1 MSSKLSAVGRGW
13 PTWHY
18 LLVAALSAV
27 ALVVCLATTWP
38 LDLLPF
44 ATLLTCLLLVTRFGR
59 WNPYRGQGWRG
70 VARGLRDEILF
81 AGFVVGILFIVLSS
95 LVTGVMTGQ
104 PWLSAGASVLLRL
117 AVVALG
123 VSAVVV
129 PVSSS
134 GRH

>member
-1 MSSKLSAVGRGW
+1 MNAKLSPVGRGW

-38 LDLLPF
+38 LDLLPL
-44 ATLLTCLLLVTRFGR
+44 ASLLASLLLVARFGH
-59 WNPYRGQGWRG
+59 WNPYRAQGWRG
-70 VARGLRDEILF
+70 VAKALRDEILL
-81 AGFVVGILFIVLSS
+81 AGFVAGILFIVLSG

-104 PWLSAGASVLLRL
+104 PWLPARASVVLRL

-129 PVSSS
+129 PVRST

>member
-1 MSSKLSAVGRGW
+1 MNTQLSPVSRRW

-27 ALVVCLATTWP
+27 ALVVWLATTWP
-38 LDLLPF
+38 LDLLSL
-44 ATLLTCLLLVTRFGR
+44 ASLLASLLLVARFGH

-70 VARGLRDEILF
+70 LAKALRDEILL
-81 AGFVVGILFIVLSS
+81 AGFVAGILFIVFSS

-104 PWLSAGASVLLRL
+104 PWLPARASVVLRL

-129 PVSSS
+129 PFRFA
-134 GRH
+134 GHH

>member
-1 MSSKLSAVGRGW
+1 MNAKLSPIGREW

-38 LDLLPF
+38 LDLLPL
-44 ATLLTCLLLVTRFGR
+44 ASLLASLLLVARVGH

-70 VARGLRDEILF
+70 VAKGLRDEILL
-81 AGFVVGILFIVLSS
+81 AGFVAGLLFIVLSS

-104 PWLSAGASVLLRL
+104 PWLSAGASVVLRL
-117 AVVALG
+117 AIVAVG
-123 VSAVVV
+123 VSSVVV
-129 PVSSS
+129 PASSA